1 MLRVLVNGLGEGSMR
16 GVLAALAVLA
26 SCVAATQAAAQGK
39 PGYTC
44 PAGFTIG
51 AKTPAE
57 AVQLPRTQDAIND
70 GLVTAAE
77 ALAHYQALDKNES
90 GYICVGL
97 PHGYEPPHALA
108 IATGAGTTSRNMAVS
123 MNCRKRAILP
133 SRTSQTCATARW
145 SCLPVACPVPV

>member
-1 MLRVLVNGLGEGSMR
+1 MR
-16 GVLAALAVLA
+16 GVLAALAVFA

-51 AKTPAE
+51 ATTPAE

-70 GLVTAAE
+70 GLITAAE
-77 ALAHYQALDKNES
+77 ALAYYQALDKNES

-97 PHGYEPPHALA
+97 PHGYEQSNRPFGEYFYNFVDDNA
-108 IATGAGTTSRNMAVS
+108 SV
-123 MNCRKRAILP
+123 P
-133 SRTSQTCATARW
+133 SS
-145 SCLPVACPVPV
+145 